1 MRYEISPARY
11 EDVKAIAELARQ
23 SGELHQKKEPTYFRK
38 CALSNNA
45 EYIKKV
51 IDDEYAEVFK
61 ACDENKKVVGY
72 LTLYLHDCS
81 KEFFVYPDFG
91 YVGDLCV
98 DEHYRRQGIAQL
110 PWAERMAGA
119 AELVTLSATDCFAKL
134 TLQHHA
140 LQYYN
145 SYE

>member
-1 MRYEISPARY
+1 M
-11 EDVKAIAELARQ
+11 
-23 SGELHQKKEPTYFRK
+23 
-38 CALSNNA
+38 SNNA

-98 DEHYRRQGIAQL
+98 DEHYHRQEIAQAL
-110 PWAERMAGA
+110 IAE
-119 AELVTLSATDCFAKL
+119 AEKYLISKNIKSIELDVFTFNNEANNLYEKL
-134 TLQHHA
+134 GYRNLKYRKRK
-140 LQYYN
+140 LL
-145 SYE
+145 